1 MNRSVCPPPIATG
14 VPLRDLHLA
23 WPDLW
28 ALLEPAVRR
37 TPDKPDVLARLI
49 AHDAQLWAVYED
61 DKAIAAIVTQITLI
75 CPCLSSVT
83 RSAEDDGASTC
94 AEVSADGSES
104 EALRSSAGA
113 EKGCRLWLIGG
124 RRVREWCPDFLCKL
138 EPWARSMGCVALWG
152 SGREGWD
159 RLVKRMGG
167 SRVGTIA
174 GFPAWERRL

>member
-1 MNRSVCPPPIATG
+1 MVATG
-14 VPLRDLHLA
+14 IPLRDLHLA

-28 ALLEPAVRR
+28 PLLEPAVRR

-49 AHDAQLWAVYED
+49 ARDAQLWAVYDED
-61 DKAIAAIVTQITLI
+61 RAIAAIVTQITLLR
-75 CPCLSSVT
+75 PF
-83 RSAEDDGASTC
+83 GAS
-94 AEVSADGSES
+94 EG

-124 RRVREWCPDFLCKL
+124 SRVRAWAADFLCKL
-138 EPWARSMGCVALWG
+138 ELWARSLGCVALWG

-159 RLVKRMGG
+159 RIVKRMGG
-167 SRVGTIA
+167 TNIGTIA